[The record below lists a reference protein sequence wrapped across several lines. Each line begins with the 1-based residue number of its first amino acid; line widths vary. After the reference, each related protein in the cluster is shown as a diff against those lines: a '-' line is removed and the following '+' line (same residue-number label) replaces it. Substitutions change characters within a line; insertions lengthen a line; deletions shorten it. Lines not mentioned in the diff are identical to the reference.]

1 MIEEQSGNSI
11 PSKEVSNA
19 DAEKGVF
26 DSSDSFFDALDNEVS
41 GAVLEEPTSGEVQEE
56 SIDQQAEQVTQETP
70 DPVQAQGN
78 DTDWEKR
85 YKDSSREAQR
95 LNAELQEFQPI
106 KPLVDYMKRDSGLVD
121 TIRGYLQ
128 NGGQTPQSVQ
138 NNLNLSEDFVF
149 DGHEAVTDTN
159 SESAKVLNQM
169 VDGTVQKKVN
179 DILTREKQQTE
190 QVVKK
195 NQQLAEAKQ
204 FMEKTGMSEGDFRAM
219 LEKAQGQK
227 FSYDD
232 MYYLLNRDKV
242 AQNVA
247 SSTKNEMLGQMNNAR
262 QIPTSQG
269 GTNSAGTPAKSADD
283 SIFDAL
289 ADADGGLTD
298 LFS

>member
-1 MIEEQSGNSI
+1 MIEETSGNSI
-11 PSKEVSNA
+11 AQNEVSNN
-19 DAEKGVF
+19 DAEKSVF
-26 DSSDSFFDALDNEVS
+26 DSSDSFFDALDNDVS
-41 GAVLEEPTSGEVQEE
+41 GAVFETTSGEVQEK
-56 SIDQQAEQVTQETP
+56 SNQQAEQVTQETP
-70 DPVQAQGN
+70 DSVEAQGN

-106 KPLVDYMKRDSGLVD
+106 KPLVEQMKRDSGLVD
-121 TIRGYLQ
+121 TIRGYLE
-128 NGGQTPQSVQ
+128 NGGQTPESVQ
-138 NNLNLSEDFVF
+138 NNLQLSEDFVF
-149 DGHEAVTDTN
+149 DGHEAVTDTQ

-169 VDGTVQKKVN
+169 VDSTVQKRVSN
-179 DILTREKQQTE
+179 ILNKEKQQSE
-190 QVVKK
+190 
-195 NQQLAEAKQ
+195 QLAIKNEKVKEAEA
-204 FMEKTGMSEGDFRAM
+204 FMKKRNMSESDFNVM
-219 LEKAQGQK
+219 LKKAQGQK
-227 FSYDD
+227 FSFDD

-269 GTNSAGTPAKSADD
+269 GTNSAGVPVKSADD

-289 ADADGGLTD
+289 AGADNGLED